1 MQLDPERKKRF
12 DDVVRR
18 YPVKRSVIL
27 PLLHLLQDQEGW
39 LSTEALEY
47 AASLLE
53 LTPAQ
58 VHDAA
63 TYYTMFRFKPEGK
76 HQLEFCTNL
85 SCALYGADE
94 LVAEACRRLGVEET
108 EAFRRLRR
116 LSSDCNWKV
125 IEIARQ
131 VLQAEEVFELLDRMG
146 GPR

>member
-1 MQLDPERKKRF
+1 MLPAYVPILILGAVALAF
-12 DDVVRR
+12 
-18 YPVKRSVIL
+18 SVIAL
-27 PLLHLLQDQEGW
+27 GASHLLGRPLLHLLQDQEGW

-94 LVAEACRRLGVEET
+94 LVAEACRRLGVEECET
-108 EAFRRLRR
+108 SADGRFTVHRVECLAA
-116 LSSDCNWKV
+116 CG
-125 IEIARQ
+125 
-131 VLQAEEVFELLDRMG
+131 G
-146 GPR
+146 GPA